1 MKRKLHS
8 MLAGVAAAAMVAT
21 SIAPLTAANAQTMPY
36 DAERGVYSYAKDL
49 RAVSPT
55 VVKVIVLGQK
65 PEQGQ
70 QAQQRQEAPD
80 DDPFR
85 GQSATAAPGLV
96 QRQPGQPAPTPIGS
110 GSGVIIDAA
119 KGEILTNNHVVEK
132 GQALQVQ
139 LYDGRVVDA
148 TLIGRDPQTDIA
160 LIKVSATGLAAMAI
174 GDSAKIQVGDLAF
187 AIGYP
192 FGFDQTLT
200 MGVISGLGRTG
211 IGDGFQDFIQTDA
224 AVNSGN
230 SGGALIDSRG
240 RLIGINT
247 AIWSKSGD
255 NAGIAFAIPVNMA
268 MAIADQLRRNG
279 IVKRGRIG
287 VTVGPV
293 TRESVGS
300 GGSTRGA
307 LVAEVQ
313 PDSPAAKAGLRAGDI
328 ITEVDG
334 RQIEG
339 PGNLTAIFGTLE
351 PGRTVALGFRRS
363 GQSQRA
369 TVTVEAPRPVPTQ
382 PTPPV
387 AGGGG
392 TGGIAALGAT
402 FRNIT
407 PADRYPAQFRGAVVA
422 SVQANSAAARSGL
435 TVGDVIVGVNG
446 EQIQSAAQLARAF
459 QNIAGGAV
467 LFVARG
473 NSLIQLR
480 LER

>member
-1 MKRKLHS
+1 MKRKVHS
-8 MLAGVAAAAMVAT
+8 MLASVAAAAMVV
-21 SIAPLTAANAQTMPY
+21 SSVAPLTAASAQTVPF
-36 DAERGVYSYAKDL
+36 DTERGVYSYAKDL

-65 PEQGQ
+65 QQEQGQ
-70 QAQQRQEAPD
+70 PQQQQPD

-85 GQSATAAPGLV
+85 GQSAPLGLV
-96 QRQPGQPAPTPIGS
+96 QRQAGQPAPSPIGS

-160 LIKVSATGLAAMAI
+160 LIKVSATGLAAMPI

-247 AIWSKSGD
+247 AIWSKSG
-255 NAGIAFAIPVNMA
+255 
-268 MAIADQLRRNG
+268 
-279 IVKRGRIG
+279 
-287 VTVGPV
+287 
-293 TRESVGS
+293 
-300 GGSTRGA
+300 
-307 LVAEVQ
+307 
-313 PDSPAAKAGLRAGDI
+313 
-328 ITEVDG
+328 
-334 RQIEG
+334 
-339 PGNLTAIFGTLE
+339 
-351 PGRTVALGFRRS
+351 
-363 GQSQRA
+363 
-369 TVTVEAPRPVPTQ
+369 
-382 PTPPV
+382 
-387 AGGGG
+387 
-392 TGGIAALGAT
+392 
-402 FRNIT
+402 
-407 PADRYPAQFRGAVVA
+407 
-422 SVQANSAAARSGL
+422 
-435 TVGDVIVGVNG
+435 
-446 EQIQSAAQLARAF
+446 
-459 QNIAGGAV
+459 
-467 LFVARG
+467 
-473 NSLIQLR
+473 
-480 LER
+480 

>member
-1 MKRKLHS
+1 MMKSKVHS
-8 MLAGVAAAAMVAT
+8 GLLAGVAVLAMIGTSMPVLPAAAQT
-21 SIAPLTAANAQTMPY
+21 APFDSA
-36 DAERGVYSYAKDL
+36 RGVYSYARDL
-49 RAVSPT
+49 KAVAPS

-65 PEQGQ
+65 QAERSGQ
-70 QAQQRQEAPD
+70 E

-85 GQSATAAPGLV
+85 GQSSAQRPPAQGAP
-96 QRQPGQPAPTPIGS
+96 QPIGS

-119 KGEILTNNHVVEK
+119 RGEILSNNHVVEK
-132 GQALQVQ
+132 GTAFKIQ

-148 TLIGRDPQTDIA
+148 EVVGRDPQTDIA
-160 LIKVSATGLAAMAI
+160 LLRVKASGLRAI
-174 GDSAKIQVGDLAF
+174 QMGDSGSIEVGDLAF

-211 IGDGFQDFIQTDA
+211 IGDGLQDFIQTDA

-255 NAGIAFAIPVNMA
+255 NSGIAFAVPINMA
-268 MAIADQLRRNG
+268 MAVADQLRRNG
-279 IVKRGRIG
+279 TVRRGRIG

-293 TRESVGS
+293 TVEAAA

-307 LVAEVQ
+307 LVAEVS
-313 PDSPAAKAGLRAGDI
+313 PDGAAARAGLRSGDI
-328 ITEVDG
+328 ITSADG
-334 RQIEG
+334 RAIEG
-339 PGNLTAIFGTLE
+339 PGNLTAILGVLE
-351 PGRTVALGFRRS
+351 PGKTIALGYRRG
-363 GQSQRA
+363 GQTGTAQVR
-369 TVTVEAPRPVPTQ
+369 VEAPRPVQ
-382 PTPPV
+382 VQRPPS
-387 AGGGG
+387 GSSQGL
-392 TGGIAALGAT
+392 AALGAT
-402 FRNIT
+402 FRDVN
-407 PADRYPAQFRGAVVA
+407 ASDRLPAQVRGAVVA
-422 SVQANSAAARSGL
+422 SLQPNSQAARSGL
-435 TVGDVIVGVNG
+435 QTGDVIVGVNG
-446 EQIQSAAQLARAF
+446 EQVQSAAELARAF
-459 QNIAGGAV
+459 QNIAGGAI

>member
-8 MLAGVAAAAMVAT
+8 MLASVAAAAMVAST
-21 SIAPLTAANAQTMPY
+21 IAPITAAAQTVPY

-49 RAVSPT
+49 RAVAPT

-65 PEQGQ
+65 QQE
-70 QAQQRQEAPD
+70 QAQQQAPQQQQPPE

-85 GQSATAAPGLV
+85 GQSAVPGV
-96 QRQPGQPAPTPIGS
+96 QPRQPGQPAPTPIGS

-132 GQALQVQ
+132 GQAFQVQ

-160 LIKVSATGLAAMAI
+160 LIKISATGLQAMAI

-268 MAIADQLRRNG
+268 IAIADQLRRTG
-279 IVKRGRIG
+279 SVKRGRIG

-293 TRESVGS
+293 SREAAGS
-300 GGSTRGA
+300 GSTRGA

-328 ITEVDG
+328 ITEIDG

-351 PGRTVALGFRRS
+351 PGRSVALGYRRA
-363 GQSQRA
+363 GQTART
-369 TVTVEAPRPVPTQ
+369 TVTVEAPRPVVVSR
-382 PTPPV
+382 PP
-387 AGGGG
+387 AGGGAG
-392 TGGIAALGAT
+392 LAALGAT
-402 FRNIT
+402 FRDVT
-407 PADRYPAQFRGAVVA
+407 PADKYPAQFRGAVVV
-422 SVQANSAAARSGL
+422 SIQPNSAAARSGL
-435 TVGDVIVGVNG
+435 AVGDVIVGVNG
-446 EQIQSAAQLARAF
+446 EQVQSAAQLARAF

-473 NSLIQLR
+473 NSLTQLR

>member
-1 MKRKLHS
+1 MKRNVHS
-8 MLAGVAAAAMVAT
+8 MLASVAAAAMVAS
-21 SIAPLTAANAQTMPY
+21 SIAPLSAASAQTVPF
-36 DAERGVYSYAKDL
+36 DNERGVYSYAGDL
-49 RAVSPT
+49 RTVAPT

-65 PEQGQ
+65 QQE
-70 QAQQRQEAPD
+70 QAQPQQQPD
-80 DDPFR
+80 EDPFR
-85 GQSATAAPGLV
+85 GQSAPLGLV
-96 QRQPGQPAPTPIGS
+96 QRQPGQPSPSPIGS

-148 TLIGRDPQTDIA
+148 TLVGRDPQTDIA
-160 LIKVSATGLAAMAI
+160 LIKVNATGLAAMPL

-255 NAGIAFAIPVNMA
+255 NAGIAFAIPINMA
-268 MAIADQLRRNG
+268 VAIADQLRRNG
-279 IVKRGRIG
+279 VVKRGRIG

-293 TRESVGS
+293 TREAAGS
-300 GGSTRGA
+300 GSTRGA
-307 LVAEVQ
+307 LVAEVEA
-313 PDSPAAKAGLRAGDI
+313 DGAAAKAGLKAGDI
-328 ITEVDG
+328 ITDADG
-334 RQIEG
+334 RQLEG
-339 PGNLTAIFGTLE
+339 PGNLTAILGTLE
-351 PGRTVALGFRRS
+351 PGRTVVLGYRRG
-363 GQSQRA
+363 GQRGQA

-382 PTPPV
+382 PTPSTP
-387 AGGGG
+387 GGGG
-392 TGGIAALGAT
+392 AGFAALGAT

-422 SVQANSAAARSGL
+422 SVQPNSAAARSGL
-435 TVGDVIVGVNG
+435 VVGDVIVGVNG

>member
-8 MLAGVAAAAMVAT
+8 MLFGGCAAMAMVAAT
-21 SIAPLTAANAQTMPY
+21 MPSAAQTVPY
-36 DAERGVYSYAKDL
+36 DAERGVYSYARDL
-49 RAVSPT
+49 RAVAPT

-65 PEQGQ
+65 QAEQGQ
-70 QAQQRQEAPD
+70 QQSSQ

-85 GQSATAAPGLV
+85 GQSAQSDAAQGHSTQA
-96 QRQPGQPAPTPIGS
+96 QRPPAGGGAPSPIGS

-132 GQALQVQ
+132 GTAFQVQ

-148 TLIGRDPQTDIA
+148 TLVGRDPQTDIA
-160 LIKVSATGLAAMAI
+160 LLRVRATGLSAMPI
-174 GDSAKIQVGDLAF
+174 GDSAKIQVGDLSF
-187 AIGYP
+187 AVGYP

-200 MGVISGLGRTG
+200 MGVISGLGRSG

-279 IVKRGRIG
+279 TVRRGRIG

-293 TRESVGS
+293 TREAAGS
-300 GGSTRGA
+300 GSTRGA
-307 LVAEVQ
+307 LVAEVAA
-313 PDSPAAKAGLRAGDI
+313 DSPAAKAGLRAGDI

-351 PGRTVALGFRRS
+351 PGRTVSLGYRR
-363 GQSQRA
+363 GTQAARA
-369 TVTVEAPRPVPTQ
+369 SVTVEAPRPVQVERPS
-382 PTPPV
+382 
-387 AGGGG
+387 AGGVGLS
-392 TGGIAALGAT
+392 ALGAT
-402 FRNIT
+402 FRDVN
-407 PADRYPAQFRGAVVA
+407 AGDRVPTQLRGAVVA
-422 SVQANSAAARSGL
+422 SIQPDSRAARSGL
-435 TVGDVIVGVNG
+435 AAGDIIVGVNG
-446 EQIQSAAQLARAF
+446 EQVQSAAELARAF
-459 QNIAGGAV
+459 QNVADGAV

-473 NSLIQLR
+473 NSLVQLR
-480 LER
+480 LVR

>member
-1 MKRKLHS
+1 MKSKLVS
-8 MLAGVAAAAMVAT
+8 KLLGGSAALAMV
-21 SIAPLTAANAQTMPY
+21 LAAVPGSAQTVPY
-36 DAERGVYSYAKDL
+36 DAERGVYSYARDL
-49 RAVSPT
+49 RAVAPT

-65 PEQGQ
+65 QAEQSEEGGQ
-70 QAQQRQEAPD
+70 PQAGPAP
-80 DDPFR
+80 
-85 GQSATAAPGLV
+85 GAAP
-96 QRQPGQPAPTPIGS
+96 QPIGS

-132 GQALQVQ
+132 GTAFQVQ

-148 TLIGRDPQTDIA
+148 TLVGRDPQTDIA
-160 LIKVSATGLAAMAI
+160 LIRVRATGLAAMPV

-268 MAIADQLRRNG
+268 IAIADQLRRNG
-279 IVKRGRIG
+279 TVKRGRIG

-293 TRESVGS
+293 TREVAGT
-300 GGSTRGA
+300 GSTRGA
-307 LVAEVQ
+307 LVAEVS
-313 PDSPAAKAGLRAGDI
+313 PDSPAAKAGLKAGDI
-328 ITEVDG
+328 ITDADG

-339 PGNLTAIFGTLE
+339 PGNLTAILGVME
-351 PGRTVALGFRRS
+351 PGKTVVLGYRRG
-363 GQSQRA
+363 GQTGKAS
-369 TVTVEAPRPVPTQ
+369 VTVEAPRPVQTER
-382 PTPPV
+382 TPPV
-387 AGGGG
+387 AGGGAG
-392 TGGIAALGAT
+392 LAALGAT
-402 FRNIT
+402 FRDVG
-407 PADRYPAQFRGAVVA
+407 PGDRVPAQLRGAVVA
-422 SVQANSAAARSGL
+422 SVTPGSRAARSGL
-435 TVGDVIVGVNG
+435 IAGDIVVGVNG
-446 EQIQSAAQLARAF
+446 EQVQSAAELARAF
-459 QNIAGGAV
+459 QNVADGAV

-473 NSLIQLR
+473 NSLTQLR
-480 LER
+480 LVR

>member
-1 MKRKLHS
+1 MRGRGKMKKLHS
-8 MLAGVAAAAMVAT
+8 MLLAGSAAVALAVGSVPVAAQ
-21 SIAPLTAANAQTMPY
+21 TAPY
-36 DAERGVYSYAKDL
+36 DAERGVYSYARDL
-49 RAVSPT
+49 RAVAPT
-55 VVKVIVLGQK
+55 VVKVIVLGRKEGERPQQT
-65 PEQGQ
+65 PQQGQ
-70 QAQQRQEAPD
+70 PPA

-85 GQSATAAPGLV
+85 GQGAPAQPGAPGGVAL
-96 QRQPGQPAPTPIGS
+96 QPIGR

-119 KGEILTNNHVVEK
+119 KGEVLSNNHVVEK
-132 GQALQVQ
+132 GTAFQVQ
-139 LYDGRVVDA
+139 LHDGRVVDA
-148 TLIGRDPQTDIA
+148 VVVGRDPQTDIA
-160 LIKVSATGLAAMAI
+160 LLRVKASGLQAVQI
-174 GDSAKIQVGDLAF
+174 GDSAKIQVGDLSF

-200 MGVISGLGRTG
+200 MGVISGLGRSG

-279 IVKRGRIG
+279 TVRRGRVG

-293 TRESVGS
+293 TREAAGN
-300 GGSTRGA
+300 GSTRGA
-307 LVAEVQ
+307 LVAGVVAG
-313 PDSPAAKAGLRAGDI
+313 SPAAKAGLRAGDI
-328 ITEVDG
+328 ITEVEG

-351 PGRTVALGFRRS
+351 PGKTVSLGYRR
-363 GQSQRA
+363 GAQTGRA
-369 TVTVEAPRPVPTQ
+369 SVTVEAPQPVQVERPSGG
-382 PTPPV
+382 
-387 AGGGG
+387 AGL
-392 TGGIAALGAT
+392 AALGAT
-402 FRNIT
+402 FRDVNARDKVPPQIK
-407 PADRYPAQFRGAVVA
+407 GAVVA
-422 SVQANSAAARSGL
+422 SIQPGSPAARSGL
-435 TVGDVIVGVNG
+435 AAGDIIVGVNG
-446 EQIQSAAQLARAF
+446 EQVQSAAELARAF

-473 NSLIQLR
+473 NSLVQLR

>member
-1 MKRKLHS
+1 MKRKVHS
-8 MLAGVAAAAMVAT
+8 MLANVAAAAMVAA
-21 SIAPLTAANAQTMPY
+21 SVAPLTTASAQTVPY
-36 DAERGVYSYAKDL
+36 DGERGVYSYARDL
-49 RAVSPT
+49 RAVAPT

-65 PEQGQ
+65 QQQEQSQPQ
-70 QAQQRQEAPD
+70 QQEQEAPEA
-80 DDPFR
+80 DPFR
-85 GQSATAAPGLV
+85 GQSAPLGLV
-96 QRQPGQPAPTPIGS
+96 QRQQGQPNPTPIGS

-132 GQALQVQ
+132 AQALQVQ

-148 TLIGRDPQTDIA
+148 MLIGRDPQTDIA
-160 LIKVSATGLAAMAI
+160 LIKISASGLQAMAL
-174 GDSAKIQVGDLAF
+174 GDSARIQVGDLAF
-187 AIGYP
+187 AVGYP

-230 SGGALIDSRG
+230 SGGALIDSKG

-268 MAIADQLRRNG
+268 VAIADQLRRNG
-279 IVKRGRIG
+279 TVKRGIIG

-293 TRESVGS
+293 TREAAGS
-300 GGSTRGA
+300 GSTRGA
-307 LVAEVQ
+307 LVAEVR
-313 PDSPAAKAGLRAGDI
+313 PDGPAAKAGLKAGDI
-328 ITEVDG
+328 ITDADG
-334 RQIEG
+334 RQLEG
-339 PGNLTAIFGTLE
+339 PGNLTAILGTLE
-351 PGRTVALGFRRS
+351 PGRTVVLGYRRG
-363 GQSQRA
+363 GQRGQAS
-369 TVTVEAPRPVPTQ
+369 VTVEAPRPVPTQ
-382 PTPPV
+382 PTQPSQ
-387 AGGGG
+387 GGGAG
-392 TGGIAALGAT
+392 FAALGAT

-422 SVQANSAAARSGL
+422 SVQPNSAAARSGL
-435 TVGDVIVGVNG
+435 NVGDVIVGVNG

-459 QNIAGGAV
+459 QNIAGSAV

-473 NSLIQLR
+473 NSLVQLR

>member
-1 MKRKLHS
+1 MRGKGKMKKLNS
-8 MLAGVAAAAMVAT
+8 MLLARSAAVALVVTSAPVAAQ
-21 SIAPLTAANAQTMPY
+21 TAPY
-36 DAERGVYSYAKDL
+36 DAERGVYSYARDL
-49 RAVSPT
+49 RAVAPT
-55 VVKVIVLGQK
+55 VVKVIVLGRKQGEQ
-65 PEQGQ
+65 PQPQGQ
-70 QAQQRQEAPD
+70 PPA

-85 GQSATAAPGLV
+85 GQRAQAQPDASGAAL
-96 QRQPGQPAPTPIGS
+96 QPIGS

-119 KGEILTNNHVVEK
+119 KGEILSNNHVVEK
-132 GQALQVQ
+132 GSAFQIQ
-139 LYDGRVVDA
+139 LHDGRVVDA
-148 TLIGRDPQTDIA
+148 VVVGRDPQTDIA
-160 LIKVSATGLAAMAI
+160 LLRVKAGGLQAVEI
-174 GDSAKIQVGDLAF
+174 GDSARIQVGDLAF

-200 MGVISGLGRTG
+200 MGVISGLGRSG

-279 IVKRGRIG
+279 TVRRGRIG

-293 TRESVGS
+293 TREAAG

-307 LVAEVQ
+307 LVAEVA
-313 PDSPAAKAGLRAGDI
+313 PGGAAAKAGLRAGDI
-328 ITEVDG
+328 ITEVEG

-351 PGRTVALGFRRS
+351 PGKTVSLGYRR
-363 GQSQRA
+363 GTQAGRA
-369 TVTVEAPRPVPTQ
+369 TVTVEAPQPVQVERPSGG
-382 PTPPV
+382 
-387 AGGGG
+387 AGL
-392 TGGIAALGAT
+392 AALGAT
-402 FRNIT
+402 FRDVNASDKV
-407 PADRYPAQFRGAVVA
+407 PPQLKGAVVA
-422 SVQANSAAARSGL
+422 SVQPGSPAARSGL
-435 TVGDVIVGVNG
+435 AAGDIIVGVNG
-446 EQIQSAAQLARAF
+446 EQVQSAAELARAF

-473 NSLIQLR
+473 NSLVQLR

>member
-1 MKRKLHS
+1 MMKLSLYS
-8 MLAGVAAAAMVAT
+8 MLLAGAAMAAT
-21 SIAPLTAANAQTMPY
+21 SMPVMAQTAPY
-36 DAERGVYSYAKDL
+36 DAERGVYSYAAGL
-49 RAVSPT
+49 RTVAPT

-65 PEQGQ
+65 QAAPQQAPQQGQ
-70 QAQQRQEAPD
+70 PPA

-85 GQSATAAPGLV
+85 GQSAQAGGQAPAGGAL
-96 QRQPGQPAPTPIGS
+96 QPIGS

-119 KGEILTNNHVVEK
+119 KGEILSNNHVVEK
-132 GQALQVQ
+132 GSAFQVQ
-139 LYDGRVVDA
+139 LQDGRVVDA
-148 TLIGRDPQTDIA
+148 IVVGRDPQTDIA
-160 LIKVSATGLAAMAI
+160 LLRVKAGGLTAIEI
-174 GDSAKIQVGDLAF
+174 GDSAKIQVGDLSF
-187 AIGYP
+187 AVGYP

-200 MGVISGLGRTG
+200 MGLISGLGRTG

-255 NAGIAFAIPVNMA
+255 NAGIAFAIPINMA

-279 IVKRGRIG
+279 TVRRGRIG

-293 TRESVGS
+293 TREAAGT
-300 GGSTRGA
+300 GSTRGA
-307 LVAEVQ
+307 LLAEVAQ
-313 PDSPAAKAGLRAGDI
+313 GSPAEKAGLRAGDI
-328 ITEVDG
+328 VTEIEG

-351 PGRTVALGFRRS
+351 PGKTVSLTYRRGSQTARTN
-363 GQSQRA
+363 
-369 TVTVEAPRPVPTQ
+369 VTVEAPQPVQVTRPTSGG
-382 PTPPV
+382 
-387 AGGGG
+387 AGL
-392 TGGIAALGAT
+392 AALGAT
-402 FRNIT
+402 FRDVN
-407 PADRYPAQFRGAVVA
+407 ASDRVPAQVRGAVV
-422 SVQANSAAARSGL
+422 STVQAGSAAARSGL
-435 TVGDVIVGVNG
+435 AAGDIIVGVNG
-446 EQIQSAAQLARAF
+446 EQVRSAAELARAF
-459 QNIAGGAV
+459 QNVAGGAV

>member
-1 MKRKLHS
+1 MRGRIKMKSGLHS
-8 MLAGVAAAAMVAT
+8 MLLGGVAVAVIAMPVA
-21 SIAPLTAANAQTMPY
+21 AQTVPY
-36 DAERGVYSYAKDL
+36 DNERGVYSYAKDL
-49 RAVSPT
+49 RAVAPT

-65 PEQGQ
+65 PAEQGQ
-70 QAQQRQEAPD
+70 PQQQAPQQQQPPE

-85 GQSATAAPGLV
+85 GQSAQG
-96 QRQPGQPAPTPIGS
+96 QRPPAGGAAPTPIGS

-132 GQALQVQ
+132 GTAFQVQ

-148 TLIGRDPQTDIA
+148 TLVGRDPQTDIA
-160 LIKVSATGLAAMAI
+160 LLRIRATGLSAMPI
-174 GDSAKIQVGDLAF
+174 GDSAKIQVGDLSF
-187 AIGYP
+187 AVGYP

-255 NAGIAFAIPVNMA
+255 NAGIAFAVPVNMA
-268 MAIADQLRRNG
+268 MAIADQLRRTG
-279 IVKRGRIG
+279 TVRRGRVG

-293 TRESVGS
+293 TREAAGS
-300 GGSTRGA
+300 GSTRGA
-307 LVAEVQ
+307 LIAEVAAN
-313 PDSPAAKAGLRAGDI
+313 SPAAKAGLRAGDI
-328 ITEVDG
+328 ITEVEG

-339 PGNLTAIFGTLE
+339 PGNLTAIFGTME
-351 PGRTVALGFRRS
+351 PGKTVTLGYRRAGQTART
-363 GQSQRA
+363 
-369 TVTVEAPRPVPTQ
+369 TVTVEAPQPVVVDRP
-382 PTPPV
+382 
-387 AGGGG
+387 A
-392 TGGIAALGAT
+392 TGGVGLAALGAT
-402 FRNIT
+402 FRDVN
-407 PADRYPAQFRGAVVA
+407 ASDKVPAQVRGAVV
-422 SVQANSAAARSGL
+422 SNVQPNSAAARSGL
-435 TVGDVIVGVNG
+435 AVGDIIVGVNG
-446 EQIQSAAQLARAF
+446 EQVQSAAELARAF

-473 NSLIQLR
+473 NSLVQLR